1 MVPALSGKMNGETL
15 VYLDNAATTQKPS
28 QVLDFLRDAMVHSN
42 ANVHRSMYE
51 LSDRSTTLYEE
62 AREKVRSFINAPGRE
77 NIIFTSGT
85 TASINLVADTFCRSL
100 GPGDEILIEG
110 DSHHSNIVPW
120 QLAAERNGAVVR
132 VIPTDVMLGRGR
144 SGRVAFEELDS
155 MLNERVKIL
164 ALTHISNI
172 TGLVN
177 PVGEI
182 IAKAH
187 AKGIPVLVDGAQGI
201 VHEKVDV
208 QDMDCDFYAFSA
220 HKIYG
225 ATGVGILYGKTELLE
240 KMPPYM
246 GGGDMVETVTY
257 GKTTYA
263 PLPLKF
269 EAGTPNFT
277 GAASLKPA
285 LEFAEYLREGEVGQA
300 LKEEE
305 GRIVSFM
312 TEALASDPDVELY
325 GSAEGTGLKKT
336 PLFTFNIK
344 DKWSH
349 YHLNHPLH
357 GGWFKDDAAY
367 RLPFYKISR
376 IHSPTRAISL
386 AERSSITGYASWSC
400 FLHYEKADV
409 LNYERHD
416 SKSGKGRCNVLYSD
430 GHVGS
435 LTRGAASAIKV
446 NPNGNDNN
454 IFRVGYNY

>member
-1 MVPALSGKMNGETL
+1 MEDNRSKILSGVRGMVPALSGKMNGETL

-344 DKWSH
+344 GINAGDLAQLLDKMGVAVRSG
-349 YHLNHPLH
+349 LMCAEPLINSF
-357 GGWFKDDAAY
+357 GANSA
-367 RLPFYKISR
+367 L
-376 IHSPTRAISL
+376 RASFAPYNTL
-386 AERSSITGYASWSC
+386 EEAQV
-400 FLHYEKADV
+400 F
-409 LNYERHD
+409 
-416 SKSGKGRCNVLYSD
+416 
-430 GHVGS
+430 
-435 LTRGAASAIKV
+435 IKCLQRAK
-446 NPNGNDNN
+446 NMLL
-454 IFRVGYNY
+454 

>member
-1 MVPALSGKMNGETL
+1 MEDNRSKILSWVRGMVPALSGKMNGENL

-28 QVLDFLRDAMVHSN
+28 QVLDFLCDAMVNSN

-62 AREKVRSFINAPGRE
+62 AREKVRAFINASGRE

-85 TASINLVADTFCRSL
+85 TASINLVADTFCRCL
-100 GPGDEILIEG
+100 EPGDEILIEG

-120 QLAAERNGAVVR
+120 QLAAERNGAVVK

-155 MLNERVKIL
+155 LLTYRVKIL

-263 PLPLKF
+263 SLPLKF

-312 TEALASDPDVELY
+312 TEALALDPDVEVY
-325 GSAEGTGLKKT
+325 GTAKGTGLKKT
-336 PLFTFNIK
+336 PIFTFNIK
-344 DKWSH
+344 GVNAGDLAQLLDKMGVAVRSG
-349 YHLNHPLH
+349 LMCAEPLINSF
-357 GGWFKDDAAY
+357 GANST
-367 RLPFYKISR
+367 L
-376 IHSPTRAISL
+376 RASFAPYNTL
-386 AERSSITGYASWSC
+386 EEAQV
-400 FLHYEKADV
+400 F
-409 LNYERHD
+409 
-416 SKSGKGRCNVLYSD
+416 
-430 GHVGS
+430 
-435 LTRGAASAIKV
+435 IKCLQRAK
-446 NPNGNDNN
+446 NMLL
-454 IFRVGYNY
+454 

>member
-1 MVPALSGKMNGETL
+1 MEDNRSKILSVVRGMVPALSGKMNGETL

-28 QVLDFLRDAMVHSN
+28 QVLDFLRDAMEHSN

-62 AREKVRSFINAPGRE
+62 AREKVRAFINAPGRE

-85 TASINLVADTFCRSL
+85 TASINLVADTFCRRL
-100 GPGDEILIEG
+100 EPGDEILIEG

-144 SGRVAFEELDS
+144 SGRVAFEELDT
-155 MLNERVKIL
+155 MLTDKVKIL

-187 AKGIPVLVDGAQGI
+187 ARGIPVLVDGAQGI

-208 QDMDCDFYAFSA
+208 QEMDCDFYAFSA

-225 ATGVGILYGKTELLE
+225 ATGVGILYGKTEMLE
-240 KMPPYM
+240 SLPPYM

-257 GKTTYA
+257 QKTTYA

-277 GAASLKPA
+277 GAASLSLA

-312 TEALASDPDVELY
+312 TETLASDPDLEVY
-325 GSAEGTGLKKT
+325 GRGDNKA
-336 PLFTFNIK
+336 PIFTFNIK
-344 DKWSH
+344 GVNAGDLAQLLDKMGVAVRSG
-349 YHLNHPLH
+349 LMCAEPLINSF
-357 GGWFKDDAAY
+357 GANSA
-367 RLPFYKISR
+367 L
-376 IHSPTRAISL
+376 RASFVPYNTL
-386 AERSSITGYASWSC
+386 EEAQV
-400 FLHYEKADV
+400 F
-409 LNYERHD
+409 
-416 SKSGKGRCNVLYSD
+416 
-430 GHVGS
+430 
-435 LTRGAASAIKV
+435 IKCLQRAK
-446 NPNGNDNN
+446 NMLL
-454 IFRVGYNY
+454 

>member
-1 MVPALSGKMNGETL
+1 MEDIRSKILSEVRGMVPALSGKMNGENL
-15 VYLDNAATTQKPS
+15 VYLDNAATSQKPR
-28 QVLDFLRDAMVHSN
+28 QVLDFLSDAMVHSN

-51 LSDRSTTLYEE
+51 LSDKSTTLYEE
-62 AREKVRSFINAPGRE
+62 ARGKVRAFINAPGRE
-77 NIIFTSGT
+77 NIIYTSGT
-85 TASINLVADTFCRSL
+85 TASINLVADAFCRSL
-100 GPGDEILIEG
+100 EPGDEILIEG

-120 QLAAERNGAVVR
+120 QLAAERNGAVVK

-155 MLNERVKIL
+155 MLNPKVKIL

-201 VHEKVDV
+201 VHERVDV
-208 QDMDCDFYAFSA
+208 QEMDCDFYAFSA

-225 ATGVGILYGKTELLE
+225 ATGVGILYGKTEHLD

-277 GAASLKPA
+277 GAASLTPA
-285 LEFAEYLREGEVGQA
+285 LEFAEYLREGETGCI

-305 GRIVSFM
+305 GRIMSYM
-312 TEALASDPDVELY
+312 TETLASDPDIEIY
-325 GSAEGTGLKKT
+325 GTAEGLRKT
-336 PLFTFNIK
+336 PIFTFNIK
-344 DKWSH
+344 GINAGDLAQLLDKMGVAVRSG
-349 YHLNHPLH
+349 LMCAEPLINSF
-357 GGWFKDDAAY
+357 GANSA
-367 RLPFYKISR
+367 L
-376 IHSPTRAISL
+376 RASFAPYNTL
-386 AERSSITGYASWSC
+386 EEAQV
-400 FLHYEKADV
+400 F
-409 LNYERHD
+409 
-416 SKSGKGRCNVLYSD
+416 
-430 GHVGS
+430 
-435 LTRGAASAIKV
+435 IKCLQRAK
-446 NPNGNDNN
+446 NMLL
-454 IFRVGYNY
+454 